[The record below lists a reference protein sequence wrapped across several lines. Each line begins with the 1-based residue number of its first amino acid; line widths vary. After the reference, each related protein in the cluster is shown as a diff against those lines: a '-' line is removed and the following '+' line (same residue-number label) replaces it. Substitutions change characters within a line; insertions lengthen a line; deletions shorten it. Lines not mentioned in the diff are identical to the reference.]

1 MVKVYVKAEVL
12 KSLKER
18 QEKNKLEYFK
28 RELLKVLEQA
38 EKRENNAISKAIEN
52 YDNSMSKTFSQEFGV
67 EKAGYGIGTIRVWKG
82 EKYRKIAPGKWRKVY
97 EADSR
102 GARQSIA
109 IIRKKIQN
117 ATSTDELLQI
127 VMENTNRFMDADG
140 KLLPIVEELKKA
152 VNESKGKINA
162 GKPSTQE
169 QIEQF
174 KKEKQGEEDSLLTEH
189 KKLSNRL
196 KAFMDRDDDENKLRE
211 GNQLLEYLKTFK
223 TKLDNLHNEM
233 LEQKDF
239 STDEIEKVQDLRRK
253 TAGVI
258 NNMEITLKILDGK
271 LANEKIKNELKKVNI
286 ENLSEEEKADIQ
298 KFDDEVTN
306 YIKNKKDGY
315 LYIADDLRNL
325 CQNSNASIEGGR
337 RWLKQHEIY
346 SFSQFKD
353 YVEKKINDRLV
364 EEKKKQEEDKAAAR
378 NDKIKQIN
386 DDNIKTYT
394 KKEIQ
399 KAFEKL
405 ESLKGEIDSLKERT
419 RDYDIQS
426 KENTI
431 AKDNRTTELYNQGIR
446 KWDSAFDEDEEIKK
460 YNEKGSKLWAEHR
473 DIMNESE
480 ALDEKLD
487 EIMGPIAYYYLNN
500 FEYEPD
506 TRVEECTNSQ
516 EVMDLIKE
524 KDWYND
530 IGKEALHLE
539 KVDVNAAKDIFR
551 CMERIFAIF
560 PEQKGYAQSL
570 KTEYANNRTWA
581 HGGSSSGITFNSK
594 YYSKY
599 NDLESDYER
608 TEGGFHP
615 MGTSAKDIVFHEY
628 FHVMTTRNE
637 LANKIYKNVTKR
649 LKMKGSKGGPKL
661 KEIIQYGVSEYATHD
676 ADEFGAE
683 SFCQALGSKNPT
695 AFAIEVFKETLKY
708 KKYMRGLV

>member
-1 MVKVYVKAEVL
+1 MDGLQKIEFQ
-12 KSLKER
+12 KSLQKI
-18 QEKNKLEYFK
+18 KDNKQLEYFK
-28 RELLKVLEQA
+28 RELIKVLEVS
-38 EKRENNAISKAIEN
+38 EDKVSKAIEE
-52 YDNSMSKTFSQEFGV
+52 YDKSMAKTFAQEFGI
-67 EKAGYGIGTIRVWKG
+67 EKAGYGIGTVRVWKG

-97 EADSR
+97 DTNSR
-102 GARQSIA
+102 GANQSIA
-109 IIRKKIQN
+109 ILRKKIQN
-117 ATSTDELLQI
+117 AQSIDELLQL

-140 KLLPIVEELKKA
+140 KLLPIVEKLKEA
-152 VNESKGKINA
+152 VNESKGRLNA
-162 GKPSTQE
+162 GKPSTQQ

-233 LEQKDF
+233 WEQKDF

-306 YIKNKKDGY
+306 YIKNKKEGY

-325 CQNSNASIEGGR
+325 CQNSKASIEGGR

-386 DDNIKTYT
+386 DDNIKTYS
-394 KKEIQ
+394 KKDIQ

-405 ESLKGEIDSLKERT
+405 ESLQGEIDSLKERA

-426 KENTI
+426 KENAI
-431 AKDNRTTELYNQGIR
+431 AKDNRTAELYNQGIR

-460 YNEKGSKLWAEHR
+460 YNEKGSELWAEHR

-506 TRVEECTNSQ
+506 TRVDECTDSAA
-516 EVMDLIKE
+516 VMELIKE

-530 IGKEALHLE
+530 AGKEALHLE

-570 KTEYANNRTWA
+570 KTDYTNNRTWA
-581 HGGSSSGITFNSK
+581 HGGSSTGITFNSK

-599 NDLESDYER
+599 NDLESDYSR

-628 FHVMTTRNE
+628 FHVMTTRND